1 MYIGIIYD
9 SHTGDYWYRIEKD
22 IKSVNT
28 ALSSIKLPLPVAGI
42 FKDTKNDFV
51 RLDHNFTNHRAEL
64 LRIAKMI
71 FHNYLIEYS
80 LASTK
85 GSGLSKYQKRNKQLQ

>member
-9 SHTGDYWYRIEKD
+9 SYTGDYWYRIEKD
-22 IKSVNT
+22 IKSVTT

-42 FKDTKNDFV
+42 FNDTKNDFI
-51 RLDHNFTNHRAEL
+51 RLDHNFTNQRAEL

-71 FHNYLIEYS
+71 FQQYRIDYS
-80 LASTK
+80 PIATK
-85 GSGLSKYQKRNKQLQ
+85 GLTLPK